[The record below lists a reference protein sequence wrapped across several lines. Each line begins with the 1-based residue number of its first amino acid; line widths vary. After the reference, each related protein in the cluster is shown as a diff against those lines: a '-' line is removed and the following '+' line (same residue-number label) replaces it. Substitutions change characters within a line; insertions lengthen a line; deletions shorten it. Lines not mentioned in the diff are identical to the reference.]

1 MTTLIYNASAVP
13 ALRTEAELEISKAT
27 APERTKLRHT
37 LASRLAVLTICVM
50 IVLTTMAYGAVH
62 YWALAV
68 FAATAAGMVCLW
80 CLDGL
85 VLRSVRLSKNLLQ
98 LPLIGMIL
106 LGLIQLL
113 PMRQAAD
120 N

>member
-50 IVLTTMAYGAVH
+50 IVLTTMAYGTVH

-85 VLRSVRLSKNLLQ
+85 VLRSVRLSDFGSPFAILERTTQFALQ
-98 LPLIGMIL
+98 SNGREP
-106 LGLIQLL
+106 
-113 PMRQAAD
+113 
-120 N
+120 